1 MTEPVTVPPE
11 PLRLLIVEDSPTD
24 EKLVLASLRS
34 LGRRIESHRV
44 EDPDAMRAA
53 LAAQRWDLVISDWSM
68 PRFSALGAL
77 AVLQSTN
84 LDIPFIIVSG
94 TIGEEMAV
102 EAMRAG
108 AQDYVLK
115 GRLARLAPAI
125 TRELRESA
133 LRQSRRDA
141 LDALKSSEA
150 RYRRIVETTS
160 HGVWEVD
167 STDKTTF
174 VNARMVELLGCS
186 ASSVVGRALTEFLD
200 QEGRLGFE
208 QNRALNRRGIS
219 TQIEVDLHRSD
230 AVVLRVVVDM
240 TPLSEGAHP
249 GGAFA
254 MISDVTERRRAE
266 NALRVSEA
274 RFRRLW
280 NSGIF
285 LIMISDTEGNIREIN
300 ESGAR
305 MLGYTPEEMV
315 GTLRWAAITPPGW
328 EHVDAVA
335 AAQLASTGVA
345 TAWEKE
351 LLHKDGRRVPILA
364 GAALLDGREGIAI
377 ALDLT
382 TSKETE
388 QRLRD
393 VEAQFRQSQ
402 KMEAVGQLAGGV
414 AHDFNNMLSVILGFG
429 ELMLSDLKDGDP
441 MRHDVEEIC
450 AAGHRAAALTR
461 QLLMFSR
468 QQVLAPKVLDLN
480 EVLLGMDTMLRRL
493 VGEDIDLVLLPAA
506 NVARVNADPGSIEQ
520 LVMNLVVNARDAMP
534 TGGKLTLEISM
545 IELDEESTRDHSGM
559 TPGHHV
565 LLAVSDTGSGMDKAT
580 QARIFEPFFTT
591 KEKTKGTGLGLS
603 TVFGIVKQ
611 SGGDVWVYSEPGIGT
626 TFKVYLPRFDG
637 LVTAAPPSVVA
648 TSPRGNET
656 ILVVEDEDQVRA
668 VALSVLRRHGYR
680 VLEARNAGEALLICE
695 RAEEKVDLLL
705 TDVVMPRMSGP
716 ELAKRLVE
724 MRPRLKVL
732 FMSGYTD
739 DSVVRHGVLDA
750 EIAYLQKPLTPTAI
764 TVKVREVLD
773 APPQHR
779 R

>member
-1 MTEPVTVPPE
+1 VTEPVTVPRE
-11 PLRLLIVEDSPTD
+11 PLRLLVVEDSPTD
-24 EKLVLASLRS
+24 EKLVLTSLRS
-34 LGRRIESHRV
+34 LGRRIESQRV
-44 EDPDAMRAA
+44 EDAEAMRAA

-68 PRFSALGAL
+68 PRFSALSAL
-77 AVLQSTN
+77 AVLQSTK

-94 TIGEEMAV
+94 TIGEEIAV
-102 EAMRAG
+102 DAMRAG

-115 GRLARLAPAI
+115 GHLARLAPAI

-141 LDALKSSEA
+141 LEALKSSEA

-160 HGVWEVD
+160 HGVWKVD
-167 STDKTTF
+167 STGKTTF

-186 ASSVVGRALTEFLD
+186 ASSMIGRAPTEFLD
-200 QEGRLGFE
+200 EPARLGFE

-219 TQIEVDLHRSD
+219 TQVEVDLHRPD
-230 AVVLRVVVDM
+230 GVVLRVVVDT
-240 TPLSEGAHP
+240 TPLSEGPDP

-254 MISDVTERRRAE
+254 MVSDVTERRRAE
-266 NALRVSEA
+266 GALRVSEA

-285 LIMISDTEGNIREIN
+285 LIMVSDTAGNIREIN

-315 GTLRWAAITPPGW
+315 GTVRWDAITPPGW
-328 EHVDAVA
+328 EQVDAVA

-364 GAALLDGREGIAI
+364 GAAMLDGREEIAI

-402 KMEAVGQLAGGV
+402 KMEAVGRLA
-414 AHDFNNMLSVILGFG
+414 
-429 ELMLSDLKDGDP
+429 
-441 MRHDVEEIC
+441 
-450 AAGHRAAALTR
+450 
-461 QLLMFSR
+461 
-468 QQVLAPKVLDLN
+468 
-480 EVLLGMDTMLRRL
+480 
-493 VGEDIDLVLLPAA
+493 GEDIELVVLPAT
-506 NVARVNADPGSIEQ
+506 NLGTVKADPGSIEQ
-520 LVMNLVVNARDAMP
+520 VVMNLVVNARDAMP
-534 TGGKLTLEISM
+534 TGGKLTLETGM
-545 IELDEESTRDHSGM
+545 FELDDEYTREHIGM
-559 TPGHHV
+559 TPGLHV
-565 LLAVSDTGSGMDKAT
+565 MLAVSDTGSGMDRAT

-637 LVTAAPPSVVA
+637 VA
-648 TSPRGNET
+648 TAVPPRALAASPRGNET
-656 ILVVEDEDQVRA
+656 ILVVEDEDQARA
-668 VALSVLRRHGYR
+668 VALGVLRRHGYR

-695 RAEEKVDLLL
+695 RADEKVDLLL

-716 ELAKRLVE
+716 ELAKRLVG
-724 MRPRLKVL
+724 MRPGLKVL

-739 DSVVRHGVLDA
+739 DSIVRHGVLDA

-773 APPQHR
+773 APPQYR
-779 R
+779 